1 MIINVYSTKVCPK
14 CKRLK
19 AFLTSNSIA
28 FESLDMQEAKNLAEL
43 RFNQIFTN
51 NAPVLQVEDRFFT
64 VEEIFKGTE
73 LLESKVLSE
82 YNNAVASSDA
92 PIKIFYEQVKNMNM

>member
-1 MIINVYSTKVCPK
+1 MIVNVYSTEVCPK
-14 CKRLK
+14 CNKLK
-19 AFLTSNSIA
+19 KFFKAKGIA
-28 FESLDMQEAKNLAEL
+28 FESLDMQEAENLAEL
-43 RFNQIFTN
+43 RFNQVFTN

-92 PIKIFYEQVKNMNM
+92 PIKIFYEHVKI

>member
-1 MIINVYSTKVCPK
+1 MVIKIYSTEVCPK
-14 CKRLK
+14 CNKLK
-19 AFLTSNSIA
+19 KFFKAQCIA
-28 FESLDMQEAKNLAEL
+28 FESLDMQEAENLAEL

-73 LLESKVLSE
+73 LLENKVLE
-82 YNNAVASSDA
+82 AIT
-92 PIKIFYEQVKNMNM
+92 P

>member
-1 MIINVYSTKVCPK
+1 MIVNVYSTKVCPK

-19 AFLTSNSIA
+19 TFLTSNGIA
-28 FESLDMQEAKNLAEL
+28 FESLNMQEAENLAEL
-43 RFNQIFTN
+43 RFRQVFTN

-73 LLESKVLSE
+73 LLENKVLE
-82 YNNAVASSDA
+82 AII
-92 PIKIFYEQVKNMNM
+92 P